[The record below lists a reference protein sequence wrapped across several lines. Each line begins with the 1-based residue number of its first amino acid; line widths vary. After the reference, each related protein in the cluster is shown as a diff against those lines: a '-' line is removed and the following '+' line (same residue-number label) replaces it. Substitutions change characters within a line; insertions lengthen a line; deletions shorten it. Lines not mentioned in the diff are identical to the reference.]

1 MTYDR
6 QIATDFEGFVTD
18 LYTKIAGMPSYGIL
32 NDASASGHVA
42 ISTPNPAVIVI
53 ESQQLGSGADAN
65 RDLKVTSVAEYT
77 NATTYTS
84 WADEDRSRLEFDGI
98 GVSSTDSVEY
108 WLQHTDSYGFVW
120 YLRRDVG
127 DGNDFSAW
135 HGLMDYGNGAGTQ
148 FWDPRTADSV
158 PYTIDYYAAS
168 GQTSGTGSVS
178 STETPATST
187 PARASINGGS
197 LDGDSVGQFRGILN
211 PDSAF
216 NNYVWWANLAFKE
229 RDITDTDTGQNPVW
243 AAIDDPLW
251 IQDRSGSDVNTGD
264 VIQDSG
270 GADEWEVVDHYGIRV
285 ALRMI

>member
-42 ISTPNPAVIVI
+42 ISTPTPAVIVI
-53 ESQQLGSGADAN
+53 KSNQLGSGEDASN
-65 RDLKVTSVAEYT
+65 DLYITSVAEYT
-77 NATTYTS
+77 NANSSTS
-84 WADEDRSRLEFDGI
+84 WADRGRSRLKFNGI
-98 GVSSTDSVEY
+98 SSSDSVEY
-108 WLQHTDSYGFVW
+108 WLQYTDSYGFVW

-127 DGNDFSAW
+127 DGNDFSVW
-135 HGLMDYGNGAGTQ
+135 HGMMDYGNSPGTQ
-148 FWDPRTADSV
+148 FWDPRNADSV

-216 NNYVWWANLAFKE
+216 NNYVWWSNIAFLAQ
-229 RDITDTDTGQNPVW
+229 DVIDTDTDQNPVW

-251 IQDRSGSDVNTGD
+251 IQDRSGTDVNTGD
-264 VIQDSG
+264 VIQNSD
-270 GADEWEVVDHYGIRV
+270 GADEWEIVDHHDLRV
-285 ALRMI
+285 GLRMI